1 MTIEK
6 LQRGIQTLQLNMPAL
21 QQERLLDFLLL
32 LQKWNKSYNLTA
44 ITEMDEMITHHAL
57 DSLAVVP
64 YLSGDRIIDIGTGAG
79 FPGIPLALYFPD
91 KKFTL
96 LDSNGKKTRFLV
108 QAKAALAIDNIE
120 VVHAR
125 AETYHT
131 DICFDAIIF
140 RAVTSIADMID
151 KTQHLCCEHG
161 QYFAMKGSVPTEELK
176 RIDAPS
182 VYALTV
188 PGLNAE
194 RHLVVVEGGTGD

>member
-125 AETYHT
+125 A
-131 DICFDAIIF
+131 
-140 RAVTSIADMID
+140 
-151 KTQHLCCEHG
+151 
-161 QYFAMKGSVPTEELK
+161 
-176 RIDAPS
+176 
-182 VYALTV
+182 
-188 PGLNAE
+188 
-194 RHLVVVEGGTGD
+194 